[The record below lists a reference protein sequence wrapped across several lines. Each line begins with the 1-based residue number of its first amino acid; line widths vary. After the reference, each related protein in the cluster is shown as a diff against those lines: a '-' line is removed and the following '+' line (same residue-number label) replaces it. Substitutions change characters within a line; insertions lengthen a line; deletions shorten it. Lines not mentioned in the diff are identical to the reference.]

1 MRVAL
6 ATHPQH
12 PQVSHQRQPG
22 NQRSPIRPRPLGG
35 APRAQ
40 IGSANRLGPQRR
52 NRGSA
57 RLTAPQSDVI
67 ICTDKQMKI
76 RPRTALSSL
85 LAPEFFRALGD
96 ANRLTLL
103 DTLAQRAGPVSVGE
117 LGGCCSIDL
126 SVVSRH
132 LAVLRK
138 AGVLEATRR
147 GKQVFYRA
155 RLRQLA
161 QTLRAIADSLDECCA
176 RGPGDANEDAA

>member
-1 MRVAL
+1 MINK
-6 ATHPQH
+6 PQ
-12 PQVSHQRQPG
+12 
-22 NQRSPIRPRPLGG
+22 
-35 APRAQ
+35 
-40 IGSANRLGPQRR
+40 
-52 NRGSA
+52 
-57 RLTAPQSDVI
+57 
-67 ICTDKQMKI
+67 
-76 RPRTALSSL
+76 TALSRL

-132 LAVLRK
+132 LSVLRK

-155 RLRQLA
+155 RLQQLA
-161 QTLRAIADSLDECCA
+161 QTLRSIADALDQCCA
-176 RGPGDANEDAA
+176 QTGHHPDEDEA